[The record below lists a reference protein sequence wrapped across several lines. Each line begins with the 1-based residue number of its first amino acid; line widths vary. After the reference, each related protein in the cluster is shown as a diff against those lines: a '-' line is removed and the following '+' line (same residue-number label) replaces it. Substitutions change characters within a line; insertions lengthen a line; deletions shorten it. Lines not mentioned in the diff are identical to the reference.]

1 MSEKLI
7 VAGVV
12 LLILIVIIYM
22 LHDSD
27 LVREARKMAE
37 SAANKRDEAKEKGE
51 VEIADAPV
59 IKIKEPG
66 EKKYHEKKMDRREC
80 KIGRGDKNQIV
91 LNDKKVEE
99 THAKIEKKL
108 IKERICYTMTN
119 FSKINPV
126 ELYNRTKDQYEY
138 LGYKEEVE
146 LDEKTVFYIGD
157 TKILIILNQKKHTP
171 SKTEWVVNEPESSS
185 KAQSSEEKSGMK
197 YGSDTKKTSK
207 ASAKQHTDRSERV
220 RVVTRNELDI

>member
-27 LVREARKMAE
+27 LVRGARKMAE

-80 KIGRGDKNQIV
+80 KIGRGDSCKN
-91 LNDKKVEE
+91 
-99 THAKIEKKL
+99 
-108 IKERICYTMTN
+108 
-119 FSKINPV
+119 
-126 ELYNRTKDQYEY
+126 
-138 LGYKEEVE
+138 
-146 LDEKTVFYIGD
+146 
-157 TKILIILNQKKHTP
+157 
-171 SKTEWVVNEPESSS
+171 
-185 KAQSSEEKSGMK
+185 
-197 YGSDTKKTSK
+197 
-207 ASAKQHTDRSERV
+207 
-220 RVVTRNELDI
+220 

>member
-66 EKKYHEKKMDRREC
+66 EKKYH
-80 KIGRGDKNQIV
+80 
-91 LNDKKVEE
+91 
-99 THAKIEKKL
+99 
-108 IKERICYTMTN
+108 
-119 FSKINPV
+119 
-126 ELYNRTKDQYEY
+126 
-138 LGYKEEVE
+138 
-146 LDEKTVFYIGD
+146 
-157 TKILIILNQKKHTP
+157 
-171 SKTEWVVNEPESSS
+171 
-185 KAQSSEEKSGMK
+185 
-197 YGSDTKKTSK
+197 
-207 ASAKQHTDRSERV
+207 
-220 RVVTRNELDI
+220 

>member
-27 LVREARKMAE
+27 LVRGARKMAE

-185 KAQSSEEKSGMK
+185 KSQSSEEKSGMK

-207 ASAKQHTDRSERV
+207 ASAKQHTDHSESV